1 MYSLLIVEDERL
13 ERETLYDI
21 VKNSFPVLHKVWTCD
36 NADAVLEL
44 LQSESP
50 DIILMDIHLGN
61 ANGIDLSQI
70 ILSQLPNVCIIVISA
85 FDQFSYAQKAVKLGI
100 ADYLL
105 KPVSTPKL
113 LHAIEQQIQLL
124 DAQRMTL
131 REQIKQ
137 ENYLTQLKDAFFA
150 SFMNGIVRGYLHPYS
165 EDMLRSFHIPTEYMQ
180 IFVVKLLAEKYE
192 FSESETAVIKK
203 LAADKIQAS
212 FELPVLQDAM
222 SSDEI
227 LFCMFYQQEDSGE
240 EQCAIEKIQHIL
252 FFEFH
257 IPFQIGISPPVRALT
272 DLTAAYKHALGAI
285 QLSDGLICRYSD
297 YSTELSHTLPFNNPA
312 GRIAELLL
320 KQDRQQLLAEI
331 ALLSFSSPKNFQSL
345 SDAKAV
351 VISLWLE
358 TVRELDDRLSSKNFS
373 KNDFFIE
380 AVTDFINASNL
391 TALNSSLEKNI
402 LSALRITGAQLNEKT
417 NYIAQRAQNFIADHY
432 AESLSLQSISDS
444 LRISPYYL
452 CHVFKHALGMGVM
465 EYLNLCRINA
475 SKQMLRNNDA
485 NIKTVA
491 YAVGFSDPN
500 YFCRVFKKFLGIT
513 PSVYKNS
520 KTSPGP

>member
-165 EDMLRSFHIPTEYMQ
+165 EDM
-180 IFVVKLLAEKYE
+180 
-192 FSESETAVIKK
+192 
-203 LAADKIQAS
+203 
-212 FELPVLQDAM
+212 
-222 SSDEI
+222 
-227 LFCMFYQQEDSGE
+227 
-240 EQCAIEKIQHIL
+240 
-252 FFEFH
+252 
-257 IPFQIGISPPVRALT
+257 
-272 DLTAAYKHALGAI
+272 
-285 QLSDGLICRYSD
+285 
-297 YSTELSHTLPFNNPA
+297 
-312 GRIAELLL
+312 
-320 KQDRQQLLAEI
+320 
-331 ALLSFSSPKNFQSL
+331 QSL
-345 SDAKAV
+345 
-351 VISLWLE
+351 
-358 TVRELDDRLSSKNFS
+358 
-373 KNDFFIE
+373 
-380 AVTDFINASNL
+380 
-391 TALNSSLEKNI
+391 
-402 LSALRITGAQLNEKT
+402 
-417 NYIAQRAQNFIADHY
+417 
-432 AESLSLQSISDS
+432 
-444 LRISPYYL
+444 
-452 CHVFKHALGMGVM
+452 
-465 EYLNLCRINA
+465 
-475 SKQMLRNNDA
+475 
-485 NIKTVA
+485 
-491 YAVGFSDPN
+491 
-500 YFCRVFKKFLGIT
+500 
-513 PSVYKNS
+513 
-520 KTSPGP
+520 